1 MGRVG
6 GEENQSRLLIYAQRW
21 HKEKHGFK
29 REGGGTGLRE
39 DKRGKLA

>member
-1 MGRVG
+1 VKRIKAGYLYMHRDGIKT
-6 GEENQSRLLIYAQRW
+6 LT
-21 HKEKHGFK
+21 KHGFK